1 METRRNLLASLGSEY
16 QNANRQRKTAILNTL
31 LESTQYSRKHAI
43 KLLSGSPPVS
53 SVNNKKRKRKA
64 KLGQEAFEALI
75 FCWKISSRV
84 CSKRLTPT
92 LRNLVDNLTKTGH
105 LSLSEEARAQLLS
118 VSAATVDRVLKE
130 EREREPRSLSHTKNS
145 ALVQVKV
152 PIRTFGE
159 WDGVKPGNFEIDT
172 VSHSSSDPKG
182 PFLSTLNMTDVATCW
197 TLPIAISGKAG
208 IDIVGALNK
217 AVVLMPFPILGLDFD
232 NGAEF
237 LNDKVLDW
245 CDKKQISYWRSR
257 PYKKNDQAWI
267 EEKNRSVVRR
277 TVGRDRFAGKASYST
292 LTDLYRVL
300 AVYYNFFVPVQ
311 KLLTKKR
318 VGAKVYKV
326 HDVARTP
333 YQRVLDNEFVSE
345 AVKNKL
351 RAKMDQLS
359 IYALKTELNRLQKVL
374 GQQAII
380 LPDPVCAAI
389 SAQRSATQK
398 FLTHN
403 TKNLVRE
410 KPLGMTAAKAI
421 KTLLKAAQPGTMVRA
436 TDFLHLGTRHNVDT
450 IIGRLVEKGEV
461 QRIGRG
467 DYQIPVITPT
477 PEMDRLGA
485 ILNEAMV

>member
-1 METRRNLLASLGSEY
+1 
-16 QNANRQRKTAILNTL
+16 
-31 LESTQYSRKHAI
+31 
-43 KLLSGSPPVS
+43 
-53 SVNNKKRKRKA
+53 
-64 KLGQEAFEALI
+64 
-75 FCWKISSRV
+75 
-84 CSKRLTPT
+84 
-92 LRNLVDNLTKTGH
+92 
-105 LSLSEEARAQLLS
+105 
-118 VSAATVDRVLKE
+118 
-130 EREREPRSLSHTKNS
+130 
-145 ALVQVKV
+145 VKV

-345 AVKNKL
+345 AVKN
-351 RAKMDQLS
+351 
-359 IYALKTELNRLQKVL
+359 
-374 GQQAII
+374 
-380 LPDPVCAAI
+380 
-389 SAQRSATQK
+389 
-398 FLTHN
+398 
-403 TKNLVRE
+403 
-410 KPLGMTAAKAI
+410 
-421 KTLLKAAQPGTMVRA
+421 
-436 TDFLHLGTRHNVDT
+436 
-450 IIGRLVEKGEV
+450 
-461 QRIGRG
+461 
-467 DYQIPVITPT
+467 
-477 PEMDRLGA
+477 
-485 ILNEAMV
+485 